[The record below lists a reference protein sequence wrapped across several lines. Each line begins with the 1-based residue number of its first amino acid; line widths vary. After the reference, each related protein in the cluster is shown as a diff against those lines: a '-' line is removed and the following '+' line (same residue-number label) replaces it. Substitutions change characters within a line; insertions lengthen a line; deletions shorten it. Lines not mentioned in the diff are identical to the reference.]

1 MADIFIS
8 YARED
13 RECARVLAET
23 LEHRGWSVWWDHE
36 LYAGQNFDLVIEQ
49 QIANARAAIVMWSAS
64 SVDSEYVRAEA
75 TRARELNKL
84 LPIRIDSALVPLRF
98 ANIHTIDLSPWLAPS
113 KSGGRIRGGSEAAG
127 NATASL
133 LRDLKHYVDAA
144 VRPGVDPRGATEC
157 VADRLPAPR
166 QEPSPPPVP
175 PAANEFRWDE
185 RRHRKS
191 YETFGIVE
199 DDDWVVVKTAPVLRD
214 DAGGTPTVVR
224 KGLVVAK
231 PA

>member
-49 QIANARAAIVMWSAS
+49 EIAGARAAIVMWSAS

-113 KSGGRIRGGSEAAG
+113 KRGGRIRGGSGAADD
-127 NATASL
+127 AAASL
-133 LRDLKHYVDAA
+133 LRDLKHYVDVA
-144 VRPGVDPRGATEC
+144 VRPGVDPRGAPEC
-157 VADRLPAPR
+157 VADRPPAPR
-166 QEPSPPPVP
+166 QEPSAPPPA
-175 PAANEFRWDE
+175 PAIEFRWDE

-214 DAGGTPTVVR
+214 DAGGTPTVVK

-231 PA
+231 QA